1 MRKIIVGFI
10 RLYQVIISPLLG
22 PRCRFYPACSHYA
35 VEAVQ
40 VHGAT
45 KGSWMSFKRIVRCHP
60 LNPGGVDLVP
70 QADPNTQITIKN
82 NTLVKGEQTHG

>member
-10 RLYQVIISPLLG
+10 RLYQAIISPMLG
-22 PRCRFYPACSHYA
+22 PRCRFYPTCSHYA

-45 KGSWMSFKRIVRCHP
+45 KGSWLSIKRIVRCHP

-70 QADPNTQITIKN
+70 QADTNTQTTIKN
-82 NTLVKGEQTHG
+82 NTLIKGEQAHG